1 VKNVIHKRKSKAV
14 SGILGAIMLFAMLFT
29 TGSSYFLFIVAS
41 QQIMNSAHLDAGYVQ
56 NDRALERFSLASLK
70 TSTGKIGINITN
82 LGPNAINIVRIIVSN
97 SSNVY
102 ELNGGSGVGY
112 ATIPN
117 LPTYINA
124 GTRKD
129 LIDTQLTPTSSIT
142 YTIKVLTDK
151 GNIAVV
157 GYPDGSSAYVVAQ
170 SIISQ
175 GIGDVQLGFQE
186 FKYANIDAGTPLTWN
201 RAANVSKNVN
211 AMFKVILINH
221 SIKDIYV
228 GARSSIS
235 LIRTGSSSTTSF
247 FLVKTISNSSGT
259 ATPMGGTDYIKIPA
273 NPGNIAQGGTPT
285 TIYFAAT
292 TIGGSTIQST
302 PSQSDIWYVLIGLT
316 GTYTATSSSDTYSQ
330 LIPFKTIYIL

>member
-1 VKNVIHKRKSKAV
+1 VKKAIYKRKAV
-14 SGILGAIMLFAMLFT
+14 SGILGAMMLFTMLFT
-29 TGSSYFLFIVAS
+29 TGASYFLFVVAS
-41 QQIMNSAHLDAGYVQ
+41 QQVMNSTHLDAGYVQ
-56 NDRALERFSLASLK
+56 NERALERFGLASLK
-70 TSTGKIGINITN
+70 TPTSKIGINITN
-82 LGPNAINIVRIIVSN
+82 LGPNTINIVLIIVSN
-97 SSNVY
+97 SSQVY
-102 ELNGGSGVGY
+102 ELDGGSGVGH

-117 LPTYINA
+117 LPLYINP
-124 GTRKD
+124 GMSRD
-129 LIDTQLTPTSSIT
+129 LIDTQLTPTNGVVYI
-142 YTIKVLTDK
+142 IKVVTDR

-157 GYPDGSSAYVVAQ
+157 GYPDRSSAYVVAQ

-175 GIGDVQLGFQE
+175 GIGDVQMEFEE

-201 RAANVSKNVN
+201 KAANVSKNVP
-211 AMFKVILINH
+211 AMFKVVLINH
-221 SIKDIYV
+221 STKDIYI

-235 LIRTGSSSTTSF
+235 MIRAGGSSTTSF
-247 FLVKTISNSSGT
+247 FLVKTINNSSGT
-259 ATPMGGTDYIKIPA
+259 ATSMGGTDYVKIPA

-302 PSQSDIWYVLIGLT
+302 PAQSDIWYVLIGLT